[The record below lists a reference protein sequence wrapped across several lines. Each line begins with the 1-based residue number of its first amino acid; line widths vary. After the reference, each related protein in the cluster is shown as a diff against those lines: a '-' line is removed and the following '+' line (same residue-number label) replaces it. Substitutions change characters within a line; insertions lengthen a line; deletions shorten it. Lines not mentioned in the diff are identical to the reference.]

1 MRIGIAVSNSVP
13 CLVGSQLRADEWT
26 ARFVTEH

>member
-1 MRIGIAVSNSVP
+1 MRIGISVSNSVL
-13 CLVGSQLRADEWT
+13 CLAGPELKADEWT